1 VSSTPGISSS
11 QPASPPRRGRFITLE
26 GGEGAGKTTQIG
38 LLEEHLRGSGHD
50 VMTTREPGGT
60 PGAEQIRGLVTN
72 GPVDRWHPM
81 TELLLMM
88 AARSDHVERVLRPS
102 LTAGFWVIS
111 DRFHDSSRVYQGL
124 AGGLGLDVVDRLHE
138 PLLVGTLP
146 DLTLVLD
153 LPVETG
159 LARRHAGGGAGR
171 FEAKDHAFHETV
183 RKGFLELSRREPRR
197 IRVVDAT
204 LPVAAVA
211 RQIRDAVDA
220 LEAGT
225 G

>member
-1 VSSTPGISSS
+1 M
-11 QPASPPRRGRFITLE
+11 
-26 GGEGAGKTTQIG
+26 AGSRQDHADQVCWKSI
-38 LLEEHLRGSGHD
+38 LRGSGHD

-72 GPVDRWHPM
+72 GSVDRWHPM

-88 AARSDHVERVLRPS
+88 AARS
-102 LTAGFWVIS
+102 S
-111 DRFHDSSRVYQGL
+111 DRCRAGPAAIADRGLLGDQRPVPLIDRVYQGL
-124 AGGLGLDVVDRLHE
+124 AGGLGLDVVDRLYE

-153 LPVETG
+153 CPSKPASPAAMPV
-159 LARRHAGGGAGR
+159 AVPDA
-171 FEAKDHAFHETV
+171 EAKDHAFHETV
-183 RKGFLELSRREPRR
+183 RKGFLELSRREPVASGCSRY
-197 IRVVDAT
+197 D
-204 LPVAAVA
+204 PSVAAVA